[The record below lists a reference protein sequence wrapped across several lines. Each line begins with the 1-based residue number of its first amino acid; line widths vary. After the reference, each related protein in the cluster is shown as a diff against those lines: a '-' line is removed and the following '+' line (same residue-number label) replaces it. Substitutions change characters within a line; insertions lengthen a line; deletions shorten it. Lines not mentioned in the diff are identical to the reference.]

1 MIAERGLDE
10 IAGRGQCARGT
21 ARMPGEHVRQPIVYL
36 RAMPDRIEIGAWG
49 NPYMVC
55 PACERGAL
63 QGMHD
68 PQGYGSML
76 ICVRGCGQRFWI
88 DKPVDLKDAPG

>member
-1 MIAERGLDE
+1 
-10 IAGRGQCARGT
+10 
-21 ARMPGEHVRQPIVYL
+21 
-36 RAMPDRIEIGAWG
+36 
-49 NPYMVC
+49 MVC

-76 ICVRGCGQRFWI
+76 ICLRGCGQRFWI
-88 DKPVDLKDAPG
+88 DKPVDPKDAPS